1 MNDQTYTTVPCSA
14 YDVIAKD
21 QIHVLEL
28 NTCDTAPNPV
38 INMVSCLIQ
47 NRHGEYNNAY
57 NRGIVTKKFHFTICK
72 SVFTIKFE

>member
-14 YDVIAKD
+14 YDVIAKE
-21 QIHVLEL
+21 QIHVL

-57 NRGIVTKKFHFTICK
+57 NTGACLQQRNCYQKIWFHHL
-72 SVFTIKFE
+72 